1 MNWIVKR
8 FDELTPHDLYK
19 ILKERINIFVVEQN
33 CPYEECD
40 DKDLK
45 SLHLYSEDNGHIT
58 AYCRLLYPGVSY
70 NEAAIGRVL
79 ISAEYRKKGLATK
92 MLKKAI
98 QVIEERMEQKCIKLS
113 AQVYAKNLYKE
124 LGFKECSEIYSEDG
138 IPHVE
143 MVYKSN

>member
-19 ILKERINIFVVEQN
+19 ILKERINVFVVEQN

-45 SLHLYSEDNGHIT
+45 SLHLYLEENGHIA

-70 NEAAIGRVL
+70 SEAAIGRVL
-79 ISAEYRKKGLATK
+79 IGKKYRRMGLATI

-98 QVIEERMEQKCIKLS
+98 EIIEEKMEQKCIKLS
-113 AQVYAKNLYKE
+113 AQVYAKELYE
-124 LGFKECSEIYSEDG
+124 QVGFKECSEIYSEDG

-143 MVYKSN
+143 MIYEFN